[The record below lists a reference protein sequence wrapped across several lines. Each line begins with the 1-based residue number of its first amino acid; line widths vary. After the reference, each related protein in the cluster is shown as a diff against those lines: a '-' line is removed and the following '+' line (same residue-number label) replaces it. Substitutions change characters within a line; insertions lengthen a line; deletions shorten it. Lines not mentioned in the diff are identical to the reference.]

1 MNVYIVI
8 LQKVVSSQTILDPY
22 EEIKQVLHKTMN
34 VTYKLKL
41 PNIWENYYLNEKK
54 YDKNSQLY
62 WIYNYI
68 YNLYCNIIY
77 QQELFEYLLIDNL
90 IIINSVENKMKTYL
104 SILDNM
110 FISKETKNNFMI
122 NVAKAQRTYRGFSK
136 LAYLYK
142 YKKAKLQVT
151 TNLMFDEIE
160 PNHHNTIEIYH
171 EGSRYLFTKNDLLNS
186 INNSLLH
193 SPYHFSEPLLIKN
206 PYNNLKFSKSILY
219 TIYFRIIENALKF
232 PVLFHNF
239 VWLNFDLK
247 LFKTENEAL
256 IREHYFREYIYN
268 TTDNIMISEMNS
280 MLSLYFPCLSWKE
293 NDFPRKQIKQI
304 LRPYYYLYLVANYH
318 ISGLEKCEIARSYL
332 IYKLKEL
339 YIYNPNFGRKILNK
353 IKNSNSKFE
362 RRYNID
368 APKFTM
374 NEAYNYHLYYKNI
387 TFEDDEVR
395 EAERDNSDSEY

>member
-171 EGSRYLFTKNDLLNS
+171 EGSRYLFTKKDLLNS
-186 INNSLLH
+186 INN
-193 SPYHFSEPLLIKN
+193 
-206 PYNNLKFSKSILY
+206 
-219 TIYFRIIENALKF
+219 
-232 PVLFHNF
+232 
-239 VWLNFDLK
+239 
-247 LFKTENEAL
+247 
-256 IREHYFREYIYN
+256 
-268 TTDNIMISEMNS
+268 
-280 MLSLYFPCLSWKE
+280 
-293 NDFPRKQIKQI
+293 
-304 LRPYYYLYLVANYH
+304 
-318 ISGLEKCEIARSYL
+318 
-332 IYKLKEL
+332 
-339 YIYNPNFGRKILNK
+339 
-353 IKNSNSKFE
+353 
-362 RRYNID
+362 
-368 APKFTM
+368 
-374 NEAYNYHLYYKNI
+374 
-387 TFEDDEVR
+387 
-395 EAERDNSDSEY
+395 